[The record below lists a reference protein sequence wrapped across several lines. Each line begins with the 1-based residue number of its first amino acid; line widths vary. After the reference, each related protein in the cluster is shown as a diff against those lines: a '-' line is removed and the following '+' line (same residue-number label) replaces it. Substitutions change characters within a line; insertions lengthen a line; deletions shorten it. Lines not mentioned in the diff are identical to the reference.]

1 MKRIFLLMI
10 FVFYSQLSFAEEEV
24 KELPPLDSAYMAN
37 HGMILM
43 EKGSTIYVSNLT
55 SYAKPSNVQLLYKL
69 ETKDLALLQ
78 TVRDGRLTTI
88 KTSKFNLQRLMRG
101 EKITIT
107 ADVFNGHFKQGGM
120 LVYKDMPLTFSKRLY
135 ARELTEIK
143 ESNKRQEFDV
153 INLKKSYKI
162 FVHRIQ
168 QAPSFAHILHI
179 DVEAGCL
186 AQFNTSS
193 AVPKE
198 TELQYKFLNCGT
210 MKPMYFETEAFQ

>member
-10 FVFYSQLSFAEEEV
+10 FVFYSQLNFAEEEV
-24 KELPPLDSAYMAN
+24 KELPPLDPAYMAS
-37 HGMILM
+37 HGMVLM
-43 EKGSTIYVSNLT
+43 EKGSSIYVSNLT
-55 SYAKPSNVQLLYKL
+55 SYAKPNNVQLLYKL

-101 EKITIT
+101 EKMTIT

-120 LVYKDMPLTFSKRLY
+120 LVYKDMPLTFSKLLY
-135 ARELTEIK
+135 VRELNELK
-143 ESNKRQEFDV
+143 ESNKRQEYDV

-186 AQFNTSS
+186 AKFNTSS

-210 MKPMYFETEAFQ
+210 MKPMYFETEAFK